1 VRILVDADS
10 MQRRLRTIIVRA
22 AQRYGLDVVFASNS
36 PVPVP
41 EAACVR
47 SVIADDADE
56 WLVANAESG
65 DLAITHDIPL
75 AARLV
80 RIGVE
85 VITDRGDHLTAENIA
100 ERSSE
105 RDLAMEMREAGL
117 LFTRGGGFGPRE
129 IQSFANALDRELT
142 ARRRSSS
149 ESTAQKDRG
158 SVDNPDRKG

>member
-1 VRILVDADS
+1 

-22 AQRYGLDVVFASNS
+22 AQRYELDVIFAANS
-36 PVPVP
+36 PIPVP
-41 EAACVR
+41 EETCVH
-47 SVIADDADE
+47 SVIADDADD
-56 WLVANAESG
+56 WLVENSVAG

-85 VITDRGDHLTAENIA
+85 VITDRGDHLDAENIA

-129 IQSFANALDRELT
+129 IQAFANALDRELT
-142 ARRRSSS
+142 ARRRASAQ
-149 ESTAQKDRG
+149 STPQKRSG
-158 SVDNPDRKG
+158 SVDKPDRKG

>member
-1 VRILVDADS
+1 MRILVDADS

-22 AQRYGLDVVFASNS
+22 AERYGLEVVFASNS

-41 EAACVR
+41 EVPCVR

-56 WLVANAESG
+56 WLVANAETG

-85 VITDRGDHLTAENIA
+85 VITDRGDHLNEENIA

-117 LFTRGGGFGPRE
+117 LFTRGGGFGARE
-129 IQSFANALDRELT
+129 IQAFANALDRELT
-142 ARRRSSS
+142 ARRGASS
-149 ESTAQKDRG
+149 QKRG
-158 SVDNPDRKG
+158 DSVDKPDRKG